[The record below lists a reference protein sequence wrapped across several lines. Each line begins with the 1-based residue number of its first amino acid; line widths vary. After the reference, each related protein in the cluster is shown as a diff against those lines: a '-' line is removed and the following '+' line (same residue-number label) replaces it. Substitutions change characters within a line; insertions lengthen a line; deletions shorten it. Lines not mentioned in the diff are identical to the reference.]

1 MWCFPAR
8 CSGWRNFKL
17 RKIRISFL
25 GKVARLQF
33 FWIIAQYLLKT
44 FVGFDLF
51 YFYFIFILFLFYFY
65 FIFILFYFYFIL
77 FYFIFILFYFILFY
91 FYFYFV
97 LFCFVLFYFHFFF
110 FFLFLPFSEAGCRA
124 SKYLSK
130 LASTKPTKVLRA
142 FLRCA
147 QQVNVILVS
156 HSDPAHN
163 SFNNLIDF
171 CKYVGPL
178 AQNWWLLRGVK
189 GCDP

>member
-1 MWCFPAR
+1 M
-8 CSGWRNFKL
+8 
-17 RKIRISFL
+17 I
-25 GKVARLQF
+25 
-33 FWIIAQYLLKT
+33 
-44 FVGFDLF
+44 
-51 YFYFIFILFLFYFY
+51 YFIFILFLFYFY
-65 FIFILFYFYFIL
+65 FIFILFLFYFVLFYFILFYFYFILFYFILFLFYFILFYFIL
-77 FYFIFILFYFILFY
+77 FYFIFIFI
-91 FYFYFV
+91 
-97 LFCFVLFYFHFFF
+97 LFCFVLFYFIFIFFF

-171 CKYVGPL
+171 CKHVGPL